1 MNIKQ
6 ITQILIN
13 GGIEINEAK
22 IEAKMLAKSIL
33 GLSDVDLLMKDNFE
47 EFNLE
52 QRLLDKLVEKAELR
66 ANTRMPIQHIIGKA
80 YFMGEDFIV
89 NKNVLIPRDET
100 EILVRKCIEIIKEHG
115 FKNVLDMGTGSGC
128 IACIIAK
135 ETTARVLG
143 ADISNE
149 ALEIALDNS
158 SMLNLFNKAIFRK
171 SDLFSNIRTDEKF
184 DLIVSNP
191 PYIPKEE
198 DGHLQKEVEFDPKTA
213 LFASDKDGVEFY
225 EKISREAPQ
234 YLNENGY
241 LAFELGVKQSEL
253 VEILM
258 KANGFKN
265 IQIIK
270 DLAGIN
276 RVILGNI

>member
-241 LAFELGVKQSEL
+241 LAFELGVNQSEL